1 VVLRAGVGAFR
12 AVMAPR
18 VNSGGIE
25 VTWIRP
31 SIPLGTVRDALFWK
45 EENARR
51 WIELGEK
58 DVFTAETLRR

>member
-1 VVLRAGVGAFR
+1 
-12 AVMAPR
+12 MAPK
-18 VNSGGIE
+18 VDFAGMS

-58 DVFTAETLRR
+58 DVFTTGTQRHGEKLKKTP